1 MLASTESVE
10 VINRL
15 TSQGYHK
22 GLHEYHRVALLG
34 LKLELSSVKEA
45 RVVADVTSDT
55 YMMSDVRMT
64 QEGINDMFRATPPEV
79 FESVRAHSDD
89 DRVKRS
95 RNMTR
100 NTTRQPDG

>member
-1 MLASTESVE
+1 MECSPQRKSVE

-22 GLHEYHRVALLG
+22 GFAQADTIASALLG

-45 RVVADVTSDT
+45 RVALADVTGDT

-64 QEGINDMFRATPPEV
+64 QEGINDMFRATPPEKF
-79 FESVRAHSDD
+79 FESV
-89 DRVKRS
+89 
-95 RNMTR
+95 
-100 NTTRQPDG
+100 